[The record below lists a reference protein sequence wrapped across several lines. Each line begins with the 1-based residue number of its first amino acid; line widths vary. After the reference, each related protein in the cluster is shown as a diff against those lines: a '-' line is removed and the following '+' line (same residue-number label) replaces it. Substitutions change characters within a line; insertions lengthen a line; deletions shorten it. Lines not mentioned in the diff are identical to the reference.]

1 MSTAKHVGIIA
12 TVLVVVAL
20 YATACHTSTDEQS
33 IHTEEISK
41 STFRGT
47 WPLIPDSGV
56 LACEAG
62 AISFTPTGTNDTY
75 AVNAIAYNFGKQYG
89 WRQDL
94 EHIWLTADGGQ
105 NDTQGVLRVTLSDF
119 MNEGLKLC
127 GPPWGSSV
135 ATDQTM
141 PNPQTTQVELRFTGL
156 KAPEGV
162 AVDTAGNVY
171 VTDDAGLTSGI
182 NRVLKLPAGSSTQ
195 VQLPF
200 TGLKDPGG
208 VAVDTAGNVYVIDGI
223 NRVLKLPA
231 GSSTQVQLPFTGL
244 KGAGGVAVDTAGN
257 VYVVDGTNRVLKL
270 PAGSSTQVQL
280 PFTGLTSPGGIAVDT
295 AGNVYV
301 SDYIGG
307 QVLKLPAGSDTQVRL
322 PFAGLTSPES
332 VAVDTAGN
340 VYVVDISTSRVVK
353 LPAG

>member
-208 VAVDTAGNVYVIDGI
+208 VAVDTAGNVYVVDAGNITHL
-223 NRVLKLPA
+223 RVLKLPVR
-231 GSSTQVQLPFTGL
+231 SSTPVELPCS
-244 KGAGGVAVDTAGN
+244 D
-257 VYVVDGTNRVLKL
+257 
-270 PAGSSTQVQL
+270 
-280 PFTGLTSPGGIAVDT
+280 LTSPGGIAVDT